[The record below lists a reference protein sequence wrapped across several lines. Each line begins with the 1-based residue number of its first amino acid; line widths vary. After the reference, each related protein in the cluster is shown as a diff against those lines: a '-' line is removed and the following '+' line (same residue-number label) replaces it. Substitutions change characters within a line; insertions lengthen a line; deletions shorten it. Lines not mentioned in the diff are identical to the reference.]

1 MPQNILYYGVNGE
14 TEAEE
19 VEVDAT
25 SADRDEDNA
34 SLVAERIHQFT
45 TDIFNLS
52 GEEEGE
58 NDDVVVVENVSN
70 SNSADIEP
78 DYWS

>member
-1 MPQNILYYGVNGE
+1 MVAIGI
-14 TEAEE
+14 
-19 VEVDAT
+19 
-25 SADRDEDNA
+25 DRDEGN
-34 SLVAERIHQFT
+34 SYLVAERIHQFT

-58 NDDVVVVENVSN
+58 NDDVVVVENASN

>member
-45 TDIFNLS
+45 TDIVNLS
-52 GEEEGE
+52 GEEVGKK
-58 NDDVVVVENVSN
+58 
-70 SNSADIEP
+70 
-78 DYWS
+78 